1 MTIIREKIQ
10 KSIREQYAALI
21 NAIQE
26 LHFGDIDKF
35 QSELEDL
42 KLLTWPNYFF
52 VRRGEAEHSEDE
64 KTLIDLFCDE
74 LFHIRESTD
83 EAEDYVREVIDDG
96 TAYDGDHKDA
106 ETSDEVVERLEE
118 FVGELEQVVEESIE
132 PEAFI
137 KESLV
142 AIERA
147 RSRYI
152 AEEEEQRTAEAIAE
166 AHDKLI
172 EAALGES
179 VEDLTKAALA
189 YQQAIKQDAG
199 AAEAA
204 RETEDAAL
212 AIEKA
217 GEIGKNWKFAPL
229 RHVAIN
235 EDGSFTATTKAPGEN
250 Q

>member
-10 KSIREQYAALI
+10 RTIREQHAALI

-26 LHFGDIDKF
+26 LHFGDIDNF

-42 KLLTWPNYFF
+42 KELTRPDHFSRHY
-52 VRRGEAEHSEDE
+52 GEAEYSEDE
-64 KTLIDLFCDE
+64 KTVIDLFGEE
-74 LFHIRESTD
+74 LFNIREVID
-83 EAEDYVREVIDDG
+83 EPEDYARGVIDDG

-106 ETSDEVVERLEE
+106 ETSDEVVERLEQ
-118 FVGELEQVVEESIE
+118 FVGELEQAVEEAIE
-132 PEAFI
+132 PGAFI

-189 YQQAIKQDAG
+189 YQQAIKQDAK
-199 AAEAA
+199 AAETA

-212 AIEKA
+212 AIAKA
-217 GEIGKNWKFAPL
+217 RETGKNWKIAPL
-229 RHVAIN
+229 RLVSIN
-235 EDGSFTATTKAPGEN
+235 EDGSFTATTKDSGETS
-250 Q
+250 

>member
-10 KSIREQYAALI
+10 RTIRQQHAALI

-26 LHFGDIDKF
+26 LHFGDIDNF
-35 QSELEDL
+35 QSELDDL
-42 KLLTWPNYFF
+42 KGLAWPNNFN
-52 VRRGEAEHSEDE
+52 RHHGEAEHSEDE
-64 KTLIDLFCDE
+64 KAVIDLFSDE
-74 LFHIRESTD
+74 LFHIREVI
-83 EAEDYVREVIDDG
+83 EEPEDYAHDVIDDG

-106 ETSDEVVERLEE
+106 ETSDEVMERLEQ
-118 FVGELEQVVEESIE
+118 FVGELEQFVETAIE
-132 PEAFI
+132 PKSFLR
-137 KESLV
+137 ESLV

-189 YQQAIKQDAG
+189 YQQAIKQDAK

-204 RETEDAAL
+204 RETEDAA
-212 AIEKA
+212 
-217 GEIGKNWKFAPL
+217 
-229 RHVAIN
+229 RTVARAR
-235 EDGSFTATTKAPGEN
+235 ATGN